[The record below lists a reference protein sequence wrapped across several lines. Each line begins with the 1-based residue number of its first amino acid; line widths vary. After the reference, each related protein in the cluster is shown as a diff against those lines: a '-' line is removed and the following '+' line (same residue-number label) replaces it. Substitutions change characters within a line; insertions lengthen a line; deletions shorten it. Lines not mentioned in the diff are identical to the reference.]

1 MIPRAIQETEAPFL
15 RKKVPEFRI
24 GDTVDVHVRIEE
36 IKAKGEKK
44 QRIQIFSGDVIA
56 RKHGGVR
63 ETFTVRRIV
72 QGEGVERIFPLHS
85 PVIDKIDVRK
95 RGKVRRAKLY
105 YLRELTGRSGK
116 LKERRV
122 VRTEAAEI
130 ASASA
135 PGTAPAAPVPS
146 TADATPPAKGAPK
159 TEKVTS

>member
-15 RKKVPEFRI
+15 RKKVPEFRV

-95 RGKVRRAKLY
+95 RGKVRRAKLF
-105 YLRELTGRSGK
+105 YLRELTGRAGK
-116 LKERRV
+116 LKERRGA
-122 VRTEAAEI
+122 RTGAETPVAAPEAV
-130 ASASA
+130 
-135 PGTAPAAPVPS
+135 PAAPEGSPEG
-146 TADATPPAKGAPK
+146 ATPPTKGAPK
-159 TEKVTS
+159 TEKVAT